1 MRRNNMMNKFKLITL
16 SILSVLVIDTLVGCG
31 NKTLIDTTYTFDKA
45 IIKLQ
50 NGELIE
56 GNVQNW
62 RDYDDGDQIQVTIND
77 VTYLVH
83 SSNVTLISE

>member
-1 MRRNNMMNKFKLITL
+1 MMNKFKLITL

>member
-1 MRRNNMMNKFKLITL
+1 MKNKLKLILLSSL
-16 SILSVLVIDTLVGCG
+16 SILLIGTLVGCG

-50 NGELIE
+50 NGEIIE

-62 RDYDDGDQIQVTIND
+62 CDYEGDQIQVNINGT
-77 VTYLVH
+77 TYLVH